1 MTEQTKKEM
10 NDLIASDSL
19 ALSSAMPGSEDEA
32 NILKGI
38 AAAQQILSE
47 QSKIDNLE
55 VSNTLKAR
63 ELDLKLE
70 EIRLENKKLEQTSKQ
85 MELEEKRIKS
95 QSRKDMV
102 IAFTTAGVKL
112 LGVAAC
118 VVTAGA
124 FVGASMQAEYQMQ
137 MVKPK
142 SLGDGLK
149 FIMSLGTKLI

>member
-10 NDLIASDSL
+10 NDLMASDSL
-19 ALSSAMPGSEDEA
+19 ALSSAMPGSEDEL
-32 NILKGI
+32 NILKGM

-47 QSKIDNLE
+47 EGKIDNLKI
-55 VSNTLKAR
+55 SNDLKAR
-63 ELDLKLE
+63 ELDLKE
-70 EIRLENKKLEQTSKQ
+70 EELKLENKKLEQTSKQ

-95 QSRKDMV
+95 QSRKDLA

-112 LGVAAC
+112 IGIAAC
-118 VVTAGA
+118 VISAGA

-149 FIMSLGTKLI
+149 FIMSLGTKMI